1 MISAWASGSKPST
14 PASGPN
20 AAMAAPP
27 GTPGA
32 ATMQMPKSTM
42 KWRKSGKS
50 WGRPPIIQT
59 VRAQQVI
66 FIIEPA
72 MWMVAQSG
80 TQKLA
85 ISSLTPFF
93 FVCRSVTGMVA
104 ALDEVPK
111 AVK

>member
-1 MISAWASGSKPST
+1 M
-14 PASGPN
+14 
-20 AAMAAPP
+20 
-27 GTPGA
+27 
-32 ATMQMPKSTM
+32 
-42 KWRKSGKS
+42 R
-50 WGRPPIIQT
+50 QT
-59 VRAQQVI
+59 VSAQQVI
-66 FIIEPA
+66 FIIEPD

-93 FVCRSVTGMVA
+93 FVCRSVTGIVA

>member
-1 MISAWASGSKPST
+1 MSACASGVKPST
-14 PASGPN
+14 PAKGPN
-20 AAMAAPP
+20 AAIAAPP

-32 ATMQMPKSTM
+32 ATMQMAKRKM
-42 KWRKSGKS
+42 KWRNSGKS
-50 WGRPPIIQT
+50 WGRLLMRHT

-72 MWMVAQSG
+72 MWIVAQIG

-85 ISSLTPFF
+85 MSSLTPFF
-93 FVCRSVTGMVA
+93 FVCRRVTGIVA
-104 ALDEVPK
+104 ALDYVPK

>member
-1 MISAWASGSKPST
+1 MMTDRAPSPVT
-14 PASGPN
+14 LQAV
-20 AAMAAPP
+20 
-27 GTPGA
+27 
-32 ATMQMPKSTM
+32 PKES
-42 KWRKSGKS
+42 
-50 WGRPPIIQT
+50 I
-59 VRAQQVI
+59 AI

-93 FVCRSVTGMVA
+93 FVCSSVTGMVA